1 MMRRCYD
8 ALMRTT
14 LNLDDD
20 VLRTARA
27 IARADG
33 RALGDVV
40 SELMRRGLR
49 PIEPRLADEH
59 GFPVFEVSR
68 EAAPITDEMVRAA
81 LEET

>member
-1 MMRRCYD
+1 MRRCYD
-8 ALMRTT
+8 VLMRTT
-14 LNLDDD
+14 LNLDGD

-33 RALGDVV
+33 RPLGDVV

-49 PIEPRLADEH
+49 PTEPRLADEH
-59 GFPVFEVSR
+59 GFPVFEVGR
-68 EAAPITDEMVRAA
+68 EAALITDEMVRAA